1 MIRASVGE
9 VVEAG
14 VCPRR
19 FALRRANAPAERP
32 HGTPVGSIVH
42 DSVAAFAN
50 QARTDRGLLDALAP
64 PRPLP
69 DAVAREALSLMD
81 SIFISR
87 VWRQL
92 GRFVAVDLEVAGA
105 AVRELARLL
114 STQVRRARVAGM
126 ARQKAVEE
134 TLRASER
141 AFELPLQTSAGPA
154 ILSGRFDLVVG
165 NVVDDRL
172 EVWEL
177 KTYAADKS
185 GAADEQAA
193 LYALALRRAAIVPS
207 DAALRPAVVFVQ
219 GTTVAI
225 RAVPEPDGN
234 ALRALADR
242 LVKMDGWARD
252 LASAPITRDP
262 ENCAACL
269 FRKPCWDRFGPTL
282 PESDHLLVSSP
293 APLPPEEVS
302 PSPRRDA
309 RPPVPATSVD
319 VFIGRDEG
327 DHEIHWLPNDGAQ
340 PLDNFGF
347 LVTGDPG
354 SGKTQTL
361 RAVIADCRRAG
372 IPALVFDFKND
383 FSQPEFLSQVGLVG
397 HDVRELGLP
406 YNPLTL
412 LPQGGRIRPRDHIY
426 KVEGILT
433 RVLGLGVQQGYALNQ
448 AMQAAYVKK
457 RIPLDDFDSAQ
468 AVAGPSFADVL
479 DEIDGPPTLP
489 GRLRPLVDLKLLRG
503 DADVVGN
510 LGEILDQG
518 AVIDVHS
525 VAQGRVSDALAELM
539 LLGIH
544 TYLLDRDQ
552 PRRLTRLLVLDEAHR
567 VRSSDE
573 LTLLMRE
580 GRAFGLGFAIGTQ
593 YPGDLTDEIQG
604 ALATKLFLRNEQ
616 DTHRNVVVR
625 QLCGAASGPEAGKVK
640 RDLRQLAKFEGF
652 FVNAHHRPYRQIK
665 VVPHYAR

>member
-1 MIRASVGE
+1 
-9 VVEAG
+9 
-14 VCPRR
+14 
-19 FALRRANAPAERP
+19 
-32 HGTPVGSIVH
+32 
-42 DSVAAFAN
+42 
-50 QARTDRGLLDALAP
+50 
-64 PRPLP
+64 
-69 DAVAREALSLMD
+69 
-81 SIFISR
+81 
-87 VWRQL
+87 
-92 GRFVAVDLEVAGA
+92 
-105 AVRELARLL
+105 
-114 STQVRRARVAGM
+114 M

-141 AFELPLQTSAGPA
+141 AFELPIKTSAGAA

-177 KTYAADKS
+177 KTYAADDS

-193 LYALALRRAAIVPS
+193 LYTLALRQAAIVPS

-242 LVKMDGWARD
+242 LVQMDGWARD
-252 LASAPITRDP
+252 LGSAPVTRDP
-262 ENCAACL
+262 ENCAACV
-269 FRKPCWDRFGPTL
+269 FRRPCWDRFGPTL
-282 PESDHLLVSSP
+282 PESDHLLVRSP
-293 APLPPEEVS
+293 AGSPTEEVS
-302 PSPRRDA
+302 PSPGREA
-309 RPPVPATSVD
+309 RPSVPATGVD

-327 DHEIHWLPNDGAQ
+327 DHEVHWLPNDGSQ

-433 RVLGLGVQQGYALNQ
+433 RVLGLGVQQGDALNQ
-448 AMQAAYVKK
+448 AMQAAYAK
-457 RIPLDDFDSAQ
+457 RRIAIDDFDSEQ

-489 GRLRPLVDLKLLRG
+489 GRLRPLVDLRLLRG
-503 DADVVGN
+503 DAEVVGN
-510 LGEILDQG
+510 LGEILDRG
-518 AVIDVHS
+518 AVIDLHS

-544 TYLLDRDQ
+544 SYLLGRDQ
-552 PRRLTRLLVLDEAHR
+552 PRQLTRLLVLDEAHR

-625 QLCGAASGPEAGKVK
+625 QLCGAAAGAEAGKIK
-640 RDLRQLAKFEGF
+640 QHLRQLARLEGF

-665 VVPHYAR
+665 VVPHYARN